1 MPIFPGMTK
10 PIPNSRM
17 RRRKTAPRAGSMHM
31 AAAAQPPSATLR
43 FGSVTL
49 EVGPQGN
56 AERAGNVQ
64 SGQEALRK
72 ITDGFVANGFAIRTP
87 AAAPLY
93 HADPANPDR
102 LIRLWDGRQEFGIF
116 EDGVFKVTG

>member
-1 MPIFPGMTK
+1 MTK
-10 PIPNSRM
+10 PIPNPRM
-17 RRRKTAPRAGSMHM
+17 SRRKAPPRAGTMHM
-31 AAAAQPPSATLR
+31 EAAGQPASGTLR

-49 EVGPQGN
+49 EVAPQGN
-56 AERAGNVQ
+56 AQRAENVQ
-64 SGQEALRK
+64 SGQEALRR

-102 LIRLWDGRQEFGIF
+102 LIRVWDGRQETGIF
-116 EDGVFKVTG
+116 EHGVFKVTG